1 MMPVEISLKN
11 RPIRV
16 RCLILAD
23 RSIFL
28 TYFYKQQNILLA
40 VQPIVMKIYKV
51 VVDIISNFY

>member
-1 MMPVEISLKN
+1 M
-11 RPIRV
+11 V
-16 RCLILAD
+16 RSLILAD